1 MRLGIVLAAL
11 TVFGA
16 VALAM
21 PVPARA
27 ASSPARAIT
36 APGPDIIHVQ
46 SSGST
51 KIRKEC
57 EAKADKQKLRGLSH
71 QAYVEQCMAALSFST
86 SYGVMQSK

>member
-1 MRLGIVLAAL
+1 MRFGIALAAL
-11 TVFGA
+11 IVFGA
-16 VALAM
+16 ALSSM
-21 PVPARA
+21 PAPARA

-36 APGPDIIHVQ
+36 APGPDIVHVQ
-46 SSGST
+46 STGST
-51 KIRKEC
+51 KVRKEC